1 MNLKVRFIFKF
12 KQVSDKFIR
21 TSRTY
26 CILRGLCLS
35 VTGALMNVEEYS
47 RKFSCRNLMTVI
59 IKKKLR
65 KFNQL
70 VIYAKNRRYIYF
82 LLQHEKKMLTSQ
94 CRYLH
99 YNWDAFCK
107 ITKEFSNMS
116 VQFWHI
122 ISRLSTI
129 NHCVTLLLIIC
140 ICLTH
145 SEPLDYE

>member
-12 KQVSDKFIR
+12 KQVSAKFIR

-26 CILRGLCLS
+26 YILRGFCLS

-82 LLQHEKKMLTSQ
+82 LLQHEKKNVNVT
-94 CRYLH
+94 
-99 YNWDAFCK
+99 
-107 ITKEFSNMS
+107 MS
-116 VQFWHI
+116 IPALELRHI
-122 ISRLSTI
+122 L
-129 NHCVTLLLIIC
+129 
-140 ICLTH
+140 
-145 SEPLDYE
+145 